1 MGKSDTLTRQSQHE
15 VKDNDDNHEQVV
27 LPADRFRV
35 LASQRGQASVVP
47 DRDLLKRIRN
57 CSEKDATVADALA
70 KVHQLGP
77 RQLRKGIEE
86 WTTENGLLLFRG
98 KVYVPKDLELRKE
111 LTCLHHD
118 VPAAGHPGRYKTL
131 ELLSRNY

>member
-27 LPADRFRV
+27 LPADCFRV

-118 VPAAGHPGRYKTL
+118 VPAAGHPRRYKTL
-131 ELLSRNY
+131 ELLS